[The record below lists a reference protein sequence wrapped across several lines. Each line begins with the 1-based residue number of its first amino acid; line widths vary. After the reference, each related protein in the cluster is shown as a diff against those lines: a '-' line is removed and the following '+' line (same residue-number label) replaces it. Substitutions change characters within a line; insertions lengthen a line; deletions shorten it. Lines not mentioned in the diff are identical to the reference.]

1 MMIGTIADL
10 ASLVQQQQQPP
21 PLPPQQPSSSSTSS
35 VTTTSTELAVH
46 PTTTTTIIQP
56 IVATSTNPTTNSPSA
71 STTTTTRPTKK
82 YNTGGSSKKYIPS
95 FFSEADCIVGGNN
108 YDPYDQQPLL
118 TPDEV
123 VISTK
128 NLIFEKYHGENHLL
142 SSLKYTLRVCT
153 VNCGLPDMWVKIEL
167 VCGNSNTPIKCV
179 KKERRGKR
187 GLKGRC
193 YQEFD
198 ISKHGYLKAKLEFRF
213 RETSSDN
220 ASDKFRL
227 KLDIYNETTCL
238 LTFLSPRFRTVVR
251 SPQRGKYKLLREQ
264 LETKGITGIP
274 YEKPED
280 EKSDHQDSSSSANSK
295 SQPILAPQDS
305 AVLSNLT
312 PLLEAAIG
320 LASAT
325 VSTPSSNSSNQSAGK
340 RKRGTQKT
348 K

>member
-1 MMIGTIADL
+1 MIGIIADA
-10 ASLVQQQQQPP
+10 ASNLQQERNLEEVQPTGSAA
-21 PLPPQQPSSSSTSS
+21 SSANTQ
-35 VTTTSTELAVH
+35 TT
-46 PTTTTTIIQP
+46 
-56 IVATSTNPTTNSPSA
+56 
-71 STTTTTRPTKK
+71 TTTTTRPTKK

-95 FFSEADCIVGGNN
+95 FFSEADCIVGCNN

-118 TPDEV
+118 NPDEV

-264 LETKGITGIP
+264 LVSQGITGIP

-280 EKSDHQDSSSSANSK
+280 EKSDQQDSSDKSSPSK
-295 SQPILAPQDS
+295 LQPIPQQDS

-312 PLLEAAIG
+312 PLLEAAVG
-320 LASAT
+320 LAGSA
-325 VSTPSSNSSNQSAGK
+325 STTSSSGSSGGK
-340 RKRGTQKT
+340 RKRGEKNATNKT
-348 K
+348 TK